1 MKRFLML
8 AAGCSV
14 LALGLTAC
22 ESRAEYRARRAERE
36 ALKVL
41 SKLDCPETQGQ
52 LKRQSVAADG
62 LSCSYAGGDAEVT
75 LRLVAVSDDP
85 AKALAPIEAEL
96 RALYPDEITPP
107 KPPGEAADKDSE
119 GDSDGDSAGATTRK
133 RVKMPGVTVESE
145 EGPDGDRANVKL
157 PGVTIKADGDRAHI
171 KFAGIEI
178 NADDTSNEVRITR
191 DRWREDSEDDFNID
205 TSGDDVS
212 INGGGI
218 SIGGRR
224 KSGYRS
230 TFIKSDDHA
239 DAPYSAVGYEARG
252 PRSGPLVVA
261 VVKSKADKTSGD
273 SDGLFKDAAALVKHN
288 VGG

>member
-1 MKRFLML
+1 MKRFWML

-52 LKRQSVAADG
+52 LKRQSVAEDG
-62 LSCSYAGGDAEVT
+62 LSCTYAGGDAEVT

-85 AKALAPIEAEL
+85 GKALAPIEAEL
-96 RALYPDEITPP
+96 RALYPNEIAPPTPP
-107 KPPGEAADKDSE
+107 TPPGADAADGE
-119 GDSDGDSAGATTRK
+119 EEDGAAVTTKK
-133 RVKMPGVTVESE
+133 RVRLPGVTVEAE
-145 EGPDGDRANVKL
+145 EGDGVDRANVKL

-171 KFAGIEI
+171 KVAGIEI

-191 DRWREDSEDDFNID
+191 ERWREDSEDDFDID
-205 TSGDDVS
+205 TSGEDISV
-212 INGGGI
+212 NGGGI

-230 TFIKSDDHA
+230 TFIKSDDHTN
-239 DAPYSAVGYEARG
+239 APYSAVGYEARG

-261 VVKSKADKTSGD
+261 VVKSKADKKSGQ

>member
-22 ESRAEYRARRAERE
+22 ESRAEYRAKRAERE

-52 LKRQSVAADG
+52 LKRLSVAPDG
-62 LSCSYAGGDAEVT
+62 LSCTYAGKDSEVT

-96 RALYPDEITPP
+96 RALYPDEIAPPTPP
-107 KPPGEAADKDSE
+107 PPPGAGPDKDSA
-119 GDSDGDSAGATTRK
+119 DDGASVTTRK
-133 RVKMPGVTVESE
+133 RVRLPGVTVESE
-145 EGPDGDRANVKL
+145 EGPDGDRADVKL

-171 KFAGIEI
+171 KVAGIEI
-178 NADDTSNEVRITR
+178 NADDTTNEVRITR
-191 DRWREDSEDDFNID
+191 DRWREDAEDDFNID

-212 INGGGI
+212 VNGGGI

-224 KSGYRS
+224 KSGFRS
-230 TFIKSDDHA
+230 TFIKSDDQV

-261 VVKSKADKTSGD
+261 VVKSKADKKTGD
-273 SDGLFKDAAALVKHN
+273 SDGLFKDVGALVKHN